1 MNALRPLLVAAL
13 TGVVAAGAAPLAHAA
28 FVDPSTATVTLSTGS
43 LSAPTGLT
51 VQKRCTLGLL
61 GVVLGAALDL
71 TWTPSGTTWASGQRV
86 VVTDDGGTE
95 IANKTLSATASSTT
109 VDLPLVSG
117 GTYTSTVR
125 ATYGGWSS
133 AAVTATT
140 TGC

>member
-13 TGVVAAGAAPLAHAA
+13 AGAVAVGAVPLAHAA
-28 FVDPSTATVTLSTGS
+28 FVDPATAAASFSTAS

-51 VQKRCTLGLL
+51 VQKRCTLGAL

-71 TWTPSGTTWASGQRV
+71 TWTRSTTAWATGQRV
-86 VVTDDGGTE
+86 VVTDGAGVE
-95 IANKTLSATASSTT
+95 VANKTLSATATSTS
-109 VDLPLVSG
+109 VDLPLISG
-117 GTYTSTVR
+117 GTYTSRVR

-133 AAVTATT
+133 AAATATT

>member
-13 TGVVAAGAAPLAHAA
+13 AGAVAVGAGPLAHAA
-28 FVDPSTATVTLSTGS
+28 FVDPATASVSFSTAS
-43 LSAPTGLT
+43 LNAPTGLT

-71 TWTPSGTTWASGQRV
+71 TWTPSSTTWASGQRV
-86 VVTDDGGTE
+86 VVTDGGGTE
-95 IANKTLSATASSTT
+95 IANQSLSPTASSTT
-109 VDLPLVSG
+109 VNLPLVSG
-117 GTYTSTVR
+117 GTYTSRVR

-133 AAVTATT
+133 APVTATT